1 MYEFLTNNHYMLLY
15 TIIFSILIGLIY
27 ISQYNSFLFSNKLYD
42 SFILVIPLIL
52 YFTYSNIFNN
62 KNDNSI
68 FKYLPILLIFISI
81 STIIWYFLYY
91 NSILNYV
98 IWGFTLL
105 LSLIVIIGLGLV
117 FIIFGNYLKT
127 FNGLTGDI
135 INFIFYIPC
144 LFNDII
150 EYILND
156 WKTTTSTVIVLFIIE
171 LLLIISYISVPW
183 LMTKYVLRNSI
194 SILDDTIFLDNMSII
209 PMHENSIIQKSVSNN
224 MNDNK
229 IYRRNYGISLWLYLN
244 KHGTNH
250 SAYVNE
256 TEIFNYGNGKP
267 KITYRYDKKDK
278 YKKDKLIFY
287 FTNIENNENN
297 LDEDVKTYYELT
309 LPSQKWNHIF
319 FNYHSNYVELFI
331 NGNLERSYKFKN
343 NSPNY
348 SSNDTITLGSNDDLK
363 GAITNVKYYKN
374 TLDINQIIN
383 IYNLYV
389 NKNPSI

>member
-1 MYEFLTNNHYMLLY
+1 MLLY